1 MRKDFSLSLSLSP
14 CTTTKELSAN
24 TCASC
29 ETRTDRPLLFV
40 PLLFLFWRAP
50 RHALLLLLVL
60 STGETHFICVIL
72 IFNVNPLTFP
82 HYRGMKNLHI
92 KTHGPNDSISIW
104 LKRGG
109 GVKRKRNVS
118 RRPERARVF
127 KLKGK
132 EKISI
137 DRRGLKIK
145 IKKNESNWLDDTIVL

>member
-1 MRKDFSLSLSLSP
+1 LLGISHLITQRRNDAEGFLSLSLSP
-14 CTTTKELSAN
+14 CTTKELSAN

-40 PLLFLFWRAP
+40 PLLFLFLVFFVFWRAP

-132 EKISI
+132 EKFP
-137 DRRGLKIK
+137 
-145 IKKNESNWLDDTIVL
+145 